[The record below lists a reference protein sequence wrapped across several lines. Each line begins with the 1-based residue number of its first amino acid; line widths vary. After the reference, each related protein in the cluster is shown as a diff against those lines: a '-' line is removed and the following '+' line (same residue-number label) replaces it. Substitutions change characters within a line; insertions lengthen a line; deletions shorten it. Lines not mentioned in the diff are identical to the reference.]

1 MFHTSLVFYSAIAQ
15 LIRIMGKLLAQL
27 PDEGG
32 SEVGA
37 LICQGIAKF
46 FLIGFVDDE
55 DVRLVSFATP
65 RTA

>member
-1 MFHTSLVFYSAIAQ
+1 
-15 LIRIMGKLLAQL
+15 MGKLLAQL